1 MLLLIRRKTLIG
13 AVLAVLAVMLLTRLQ
28 GVLMPFVLGLAI
40 AYFLDPVA
48 DRLQRL
54 GVSRGWATAIIA
66 LAVLTL
72 IALAV
77 LLLLPALVGQ
87 LTQAVNAV
95 PGAVSSAVQFLTDRF
110 PKLMEPGGFLN
121 NTLTE
126 LSERFR
132 QEALRLL
139 GGTLR
144 SVVSVVSTIFIVV
157 AVPTVAVYMLY
168 DWDRMTAAVNR
179 RLPRAQAPAIRR
191 IATDI
196 DSVLSGF
203 VRGQFI
209 VGALLATFYSVTLMA
224 MGLRYA
230 LVIGIAAGVLN
241 FIPYL
246 GSFSGFFI
254 AVSVALVQFWGDW
267 WWVTAVG
274 VVFVFGQMMEGNVI
288 TPRIVGDSVKLHPV
302 WLLVAL
308 AVFGALFGFTGL
320 LLAVPVAAS
329 LGVVVRWFDDRWLAN
344 PDCVNEPAPPPP
356 VARRRGQ
363 RWRRLRR

>member
-1 MLLLIRRKTLIG
+1 MLLVIRRNVLIG
-13 AVLAVLAVMLLTRLQ
+13 AGLALIAAILVTRLG
-28 GVLMPFVLGLAI
+28 GVLLPFVLGIAI

-48 DRLQRL
+48 DRLQRMGL
-54 GVSRGWATAIIA
+54 SRGWATALIALAALAIIA
-66 LAVLTL
+66 LAVLLL
-72 IALAV
+72 I
-77 LLLLPALVGQ
+77 PALIGQ
-87 LTQAVNAV
+87 LTQLVNAV
-95 PGAVSSAVQFLTDRF
+95 PGAVSSATQFLTERF
-110 PKLMEPGGFLN
+110 PQLMEPGGLLN
-121 NTLTE
+121 RTLTE

-132 QEALRLL
+132 SEAMRVL

-144 SVVSVVSTIFIVV
+144 SVVSVISTLFLAIAI
-157 AVPTVAVYMLY
+157 PTVAVYMLY

-179 RLPRAQAPAIRR
+179 RLPTRHAAAIRA

-209 VGALLATFYSVTLMA
+209 VGGLLATFYSVTLMA

-230 LVIGIAAGVLN
+230 LIIGIAAGVLN

-254 AVSVALVQFWGDW
+254 AVGVALMQYWGEW
-267 WWVTAVG
+267 WWVGAIG
-274 VVFVFGQMMEGNVI
+274 AVFVFGQVAEGNVI

-308 AVFGALFGFTGL
+308 AVFGGLFGFLGL

-329 LGVVVRWFDDRWLAN
+329 LGVVVRWFDRKWMAS
-344 PDCVNEPAPPPP
+344 PDCVTGAARLSRAPPPD
-356 VARRRGQ
+356 
-363 RWRRLRR
+363 